1 MTEGERERLEGD
13 MRGLVCMVTRKKM
26 VPERWPRLSVED
38 KIGEV
43 RLRTSLAEDRARKV
57 RIPSRS
63 GWFEVQTQGVTTYNC
78 SLPLEHLWKNVKH
91 GAHHGGQT

>member
-26 VPERWPRLSVED
+26 VPERWLRLSVED

-43 RLRTSLAEDRARKV
+43 RLRTRPCRRQGNKGEDS
-57 RIPSRS
+57 I
-63 GWFEVQTQGVTTYNC
+63 
-78 SLPLEHLWKNVKH
+78 
-91 GAHHGGQT
+91 